1 MFPRALN
8 QYSDLK
14 RRLFCENQCIF
25 VVRLPIKIFYF
36 EDFRWSFF
44 GKIIGQT
51 QLLPYP
57 SSSRK
62 FHRIS
67 SVVETKEKREEF
79 TKNPL
84 SSINPNRS
92 LEKASCHFLMTAIR
106 KTALYILDP

>member
-44 GKIIGQT
+44 GKITGQK

-57 SSSRK
+57 SSNRK
-62 FHRIS
+62 FHRVS
-67 SVVETKEKREEF
+67 SVVETKEKREF
-79 TKNPL
+79 FATNPL
-84 SSINPNRS
+84 TSIKRQLP
-92 LEKASCHFLMTAIR
+92 EE
-106 KTALYILDP
+106 